1 MFKVNNRKTQTRCEI
16 CPKLTIKIPEQRR
29 SGIFIVNFEH
39 ISHLVQVFLL
49 LTLSRLIP
57 AGIMLSMFKVNC
69 ALMLF
74 SSQHV
79 TFHPITPSVHK
90 MVRRTLKIL

>member
-1 MFKVNNRKTQTRCEI
+1 MPQVNDHKTSF
-16 CPKLTIKIPEQRR
+16 IPA
-29 SGIFIVNFEH
+29 GTFVNFEH
-39 ISHLVQVFLL
+39 ISHLDQVFLF

-57 AGIMLSMFKVNC
+57 AGITLSMFKVNC
-69 ALMLF
+69 PLMLF